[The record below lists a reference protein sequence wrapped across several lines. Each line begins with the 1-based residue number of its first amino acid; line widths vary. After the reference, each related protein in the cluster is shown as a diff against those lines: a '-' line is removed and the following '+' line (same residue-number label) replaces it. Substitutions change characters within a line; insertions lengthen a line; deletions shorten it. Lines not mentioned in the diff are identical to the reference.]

1 MINFI
6 NKLGNREKKLVL
18 FSIILLFIFLISLAA
33 INFINGYTLASQ
45 NLSKAKSD
53 YNYVLNRINKYQLA
67 KTALPINQNLIN
79 SAIANSQLEEN
90 ISELKI
96 RENNNLIYVSFLST
110 NITDAITMSQL
121 IANRTTSEI
130 VKLNYT
136 KKDNRIISEIIFN

>member
-18 FSIILLFIFLISLAA
+18 FSIMCLFIFLISLAA

-110 NITDAITMSQL
+110 NITDAITLSQF

>member
-1 MINFI
+1 MINYI
-6 NKLGNREKKLVL
+6 NKLGNREKKLVI
-18 FSIILLFIFLISLAA
+18 FTIILLFIFLISLAA
-33 INFINGYTLASQ
+33 INFINGYSLASQ

-79 SAIANSQLEEN
+79 SVLANSQLEEN

>member
-90 ISELKI
+90 ISELKV
-96 RENNNLIYVSFLST
+96 RESNNLIYVSFLST

>member
-18 FSIILLFIFLISLAA
+18 FSITLLFIFLISLAV
-33 INFINGYTLASQ
+33 INFIKGYTLASQ

-79 SAIANSQLEEN
+79 SVLANSQLEEN

-121 IANRTTSEI
+121 IANRTTSQI

>member
-1 MINFI
+1 MISYI

-33 INFINGYTLASQ
+33 INFINGYSLASQ
-45 NLSKAKSD
+45 NLIKAKSD
-53 YNYVLNRINKYQLA
+53 YNYVLNRINKYQSA

-90 ISELKI
+90 ISELKV
-96 RENNNLIYVSFLST
+96 RESNNLIYVSFLST

>member
-1 MINFI
+1 MINYI
-6 NKLGNREKKLVL
+6 NKLGNREKKLVI
-18 FSIILLFIFLISLAA
+18 FTIILLFIFLISLAA
-33 INFINGYTLASQ
+33 INFINGYSLASQ

-53 YNYVLNRINKYQLA
+53 YNYVLNRISKYQLA

-110 NITDAITMSQL
+110 NITDAITLSQF

>member
-18 FSIILLFIFLISLAA
+18 FSITLLFIFLISLAV

-79 SAIANSQLEEN
+79 SVLANSQLEEN

>member
-33 INFINGYTLASQ
+33 INFINGYTLALQ

-53 YNYVLNRINKYQLA
+53 YNYVINRINKYQLA
-67 KTALPINQNLIN
+67 KTASPINQNLIN
-79 SAIANSQLEEN
+79 SVIANSQLEEN

>member
-1 MINFI
+1 MINYI
-6 NKLGNREKKLVL
+6 NKLGNREKKLVI
-18 FSIILLFIFLISLAA
+18 FTIILLFIFLISLAA
-33 INFINGYTLASQ
+33 INFINGYSLASQ

>member
-33 INFINGYTLASQ
+33 INFINGYTLALQ

-53 YNYVLNRINKYQLA
+53 YNYVINRINKYQLA
-67 KTALPINQNLIN
+67 KTASPINQNLIN
-79 SAIANSQLEEN
+79 SVIANSQLEEN

-96 RENNNLIYVSFLST
+96 RENNNLIYVSFLSI

>member
-33 INFINGYTLASQ
+33 INFINGYSLASQ

-110 NITDAITMSQL
+110 NITDAITLSQL

>member
-33 INFINGYTLASQ
+33 INFINSYTLASQ

-79 SAIANSQLEEN
+79 SVIANSQLEEN

>member
-1 MINFI
+1 MINYI
-6 NKLGNREKKLVL
+6 NKLSNREKKLVI
-18 FSIILLFIFLISLAA
+18 FTIILLFVFLISLAA
-33 INFINGYTLASQ
+33 INFINGYSLASQ

-53 YNYVLNRINKYQLA
+53 YNYVLNRINKYQLT

-110 NITDAITMSQL
+110 NITDAITLSQF

>member
-53 YNYVLNRINKYQLA
+53 YNYVLNRINKYQLT

>member
-1 MINFI
+1 MINYI
-6 NKLGNREKKLVL
+6 NKLGNREKKLVI
-18 FSIILLFIFLISLAA
+18 FTIILLFIFLISLAA
-33 INFINGYTLASQ
+33 INFINGYSLASQ

-110 NITDAITMSQL
+110 NITDAITLSQL

>member
-1 MINFI
+1 M
-6 NKLGNREKKLVL
+6 
-18 FSIILLFIFLISLAA
+18 
-33 INFINGYTLASQ
+33 
-45 NLSKAKSD
+45 
-53 YNYVLNRINKYQLA
+53 
-67 KTALPINQNLIN
+67 PINQNLIN
-79 SAIANSQLEEN
+79 SVIANSQLEEN

>member
-6 NKLGNREKKLVL
+6 NKLGNREKKIVL

-33 INFINGYTLASQ
+33 INFINGYILASQ

-79 SAIANSQLEEN
+79 SVIANSQLEEN
-90 ISELKI
+90 ISELKV

>member
-1 MINFI
+1 MISYI

-33 INFINGYTLASQ
+33 INFINGYSLASQ
-45 NLSKAKSD
+45 NLIKAKSD
-53 YNYVLNRINKYQLA
+53 YNYVLNRINKYQSA

-90 ISELKI
+90 ISELKV
-96 RENNNLIYVSFLST
+96 RESNNLIYVSFLST

-136 KKDNRIISEIIFN
+136 KKDNKIISEIIFN

>member
-1 MINFI
+1 M
-6 NKLGNREKKLVL
+6 
-18 FSIILLFIFLISLAA
+18 
-33 INFINGYTLASQ
+33 
-45 NLSKAKSD
+45 
-53 YNYVLNRINKYQLA
+53 
-67 KTALPINQNLIN
+67 PINQNLIN
-79 SAIANSQLEEN
+79 SVLANSQLEEN

>member
-33 INFINGYTLASQ
+33 INFINGYSLASQ

>member
-1 MINFI
+1 MINYI
-6 NKLGNREKKLVL
+6 NKLGNREKKLVI
-18 FSIILLFIFLISLAA
+18 FTIILLFIFLISLAA

>member
-18 FSIILLFIFLISLAA
+18 FSITLLFIFLISLAV
-33 INFINGYTLASQ
+33 INFINGYKLASQ

-67 KTALPINQNLIN
+67 KTALPINENLIN
-79 SAIANSQLEEN
+79 SVLANSQLEEN